1 MLFHCLHI
9 PVEIEY
15 VGTHRTHPRYSDEWI
30 VSARILSP
38 DYEYGGTVETLVHYA
53 MAARATFVARIS
65 DAASPALSILCHH
78 GGADLDD
85 TVWRHFPRRAEGEMR
100 SVIAGYRTS

>member
-1 MLFHCLHI
+1 MLSHRLHI
-9 PVEIEY
+9 PVEIDY
-15 VGTHRTHPRYSDEWI
+15 VGAHRTHPRYPDEWI

-38 DYEYGGTVETLVHYA
+38 DYEYGGMVETSVHYA

-65 DAASPALSILCHH
+65 DARSPALSILCYQ

-85 TVWRHFPRRAEGEMR
+85 TVWRHFPRHDEGEVR
-100 SVIAGYRTS
+100 SVIAGYKTS